1 MTTLG
6 LSFFI
11 VAWFNLFT
19 VTENRVVGKFDSVSV
34 DGPIQAFLVRNLG
47 DTVRVVADDNLPRLI
62 STTVEDGKLVIAP
75 TQAIRHERVL
85 KVYVSMETLRSI
97 EVNGAATLDFTEKMN
112 VDSLQVKLGGGAE
125 ARILAE
131 CKDMRVYMNDA
142 SNIFLAGKTTNL
154 YIKLMGVS
162 DIVAYNMIS
171 NNCLLEID
179 TPPQSPGI
187 FRVTAMDTLRVN
199 MKKISSRL
207 VQVKGN
213 PVLIR
218 TGTGTG
224 EVKMK

>member
-34 DGPIQAFLVRNLG
+34 EGPIQTFLVRNLG

-112 VDSLQVKLGGGAE
+112 VDSLEVKLGGGAE

-131 CKDMRVYMNDA
+131 SKDMRVYMNDA

-154 YIKLMGVS
+154 YIKLTGVS

-171 NNCLLEID
+171 NNCLLDID

-187 FRVTAMDTLRVN
+187 FRVTATDTLRVN

-207 VQVKGN
+207 VQAKGN